1 MPKEEIYVKGNEAV
15 LINKGNI
22 FMYEVSVYCHYKS
35 YFGIVES
42 KWYTCNQE
50 IPNIISNFK
59 RDSHTEI
66 TCCLF
71 SAPLPWLLNN
81 DYIKYVKPDK
91 KLIIKTVKTKQN
103 GKSKTTIGKS
113 RSWSPD
119 GETNSPRVKK
129 LQPL

>member
-1 MPKEEIYVKGNEAV
+1 MATEEIYIKGKEAV
-15 LINKGNI
+15 LINKGNR

-35 YFGIVES
+35 YFGMVDC
-42 KWYTCNQE
+42 KWYSCNQE
-50 IPNIISNFK
+50 IPGIVSNFK
-59 RDSHTEI
+59 RDAHTEI

-71 SAPLPWLLNN
+71 SAPLPWLLSN

-113 RSWSPD
+113 RSWSPN
-119 GETNSPRVKK
+119 GETDRS
-129 LQPL
+129 